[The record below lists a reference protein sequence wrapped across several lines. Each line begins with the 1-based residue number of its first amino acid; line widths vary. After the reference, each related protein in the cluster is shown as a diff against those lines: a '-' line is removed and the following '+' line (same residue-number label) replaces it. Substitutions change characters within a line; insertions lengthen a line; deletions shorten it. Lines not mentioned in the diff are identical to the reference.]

1 LFLKG
6 ETMPFPDPRPAL
18 RKVVITNEGSAERLD
33 GAIQRALPDAQ
44 VVVSS
49 KDSLNEDLRGA
60 QLTVGA
66 PLTAEQLAIATD
78 LVWHHVPWA
87 GVESAISP
95 ELVERG
101 IVLTNNSGMSA
112 PNMAEHLVAMM
123 LAFARAIP
131 TFVRFQQQKTWARWD
146 EDMHRFELT
155 GQTVLLL
162 GTGAI
167 GRETARRLR
176 GFGCTIIG
184 ARRRQGDV
192 DGFDRVI
199 GFDQVMEVLPEVDH
213 VVSSLPMTPH
223 TDRIVSQEMIAGM
236 KPGTYFFNV
245 GRGGTVDQDALIEAL
260 RNGHLA
266 GAGLDVTTPE
276 PLPQES
282 PLWDMDNVLITCH
295 TSGGSPKT
303 RERVATVLVE
313 NLRRYESGEPLLN
326 EVDLAYG
333 Y

>member
-1 LFLKG
+1 
-6 ETMPFPDPRPAL
+6 MPFPEPRPAL
-18 RKVVITNEGSAERLD
+18 TKIVITNPGSAERLD
-33 GAIQRALPDAQ
+33 GAIQRALPEAE

-49 KDSLNEDLRGA
+49 KESLEDDLRGA

-78 LVWHHVPWA
+78 LIWHHVPWA
-87 GVESAISP
+87 GVESAITP
-95 ELVERG
+95 DLVERG
-101 IVLTNNSGMSA
+101 IVLTNNRGMSA
-112 PNMAEHLVAMM
+112 PNMAEHVLAMM

-131 TFVRFQQQKTWARWD
+131 KFVRFQQEKTWTRWD

-155 GQTVLLL
+155 DQTVLLL

-167 GRETARRLR
+167 GQETAKRLR

-184 ARRRQGDV
+184 ARRRGGTV
-192 DGFDRVI
+192 DGFDRIVT
-199 GFDQVMEVLPEVDH
+199 FDEVPQVLPNVDH
-213 VVSSLPMTPH
+213 VVSTLPMTPY
-223 TDRIVSQEMIAGM
+223 TDKIVSRKMIAAM
-236 KPGTYFFNV
+236 KPGAYFFNV

-260 RNGHLA
+260 QSGHLA

-276 PLPQES
+276 PLPEDSQ
-282 PLWDMDNVLITCH
+282 LWDMDNVLITSH

-303 RERVATVLVE
+303 RERVATTIVE
-313 NLRRYESGEPLLN
+313 NLRRYQAGEPLIN
-326 EVDLAYG
+326 EVDLTYG